1 MNAVKDQNLTP
12 AQVTLLTKA
21 MLSVAVLDGLHPAET
36 ALIRQFYENTRS
48 EDMPSTQTMIE
59 AGKASQFKVSELSG
73 STPEFAE
80 TVLLMCLMTAYA
92 DGSFAQTERNY
103 ISSIAHALGI
113 TEDQLAMLLAHVHN
127 DLIGALSNLPDS
139 ASVAKVFG
147 KLSSGL

>member
-1 MNAVKDQNLTP
+1 MNAVKDQNLSP

-48 EDMPSTQTMIE
+48 EDMPTTQAMIE
-59 AGKASQFKVSELSG
+59 ARTASQFKVSDLSG
-73 STPEFAE
+73 GTPVFAE

-92 DGSFAQTERNY
+92 DGSFSQAERDH
-103 ISSIAHALGI
+103 IQSIAGALGI
-113 TEDQLAMLLAHVHN
+113 NEDQLATHLAHVHN
-127 DLIGALSNLPDS
+127 DLIGSLSNLPDS

-147 KLSSGL
+147 ELSSGL

>member
-1 MNAVKDQNLTP
+1 MNAIKDQNLSP
-12 AQVTLLTKA
+12 AQVTLLTRA

-36 ALIRQFYENTRS
+36 TLIRQFYENTRS
-48 EDMPSTQTMIE
+48 DDMPSTQAMIE

-80 TVLLMCLMTAYA
+80 TVFLMCLMTAYA
-92 DGSFAQTERNY
+92 DGSFGQAEHDY
-103 ISSIAHALGI
+103 ISSIARALEI
-113 TEDQLAMLLAHVHN
+113 TEDQLAMHLAHVHN

-147 KLSSGL
+147 ELSSGL

>member
-1 MNAVKDQNLTP
+1 MNAVKDQNLSP

-36 ALIRQFYENTRS
+36 ALISQFYDSTRS
-48 EDMPSTQTMIE
+48 EAMPTTQAMIE
-59 AGKASQFKVSELSG
+59 AGKASPFKISELTG
-73 STPEFAE
+73 STAEFAE

-92 DGSFAQTERNY
+92 DGSFGQAERDY
-103 ISSIAHALGI
+103 INSIAGALGI
-113 TEDQLAMLLAHVHN
+113 KEEQLATHLAHVHN

-147 KLSSGL
+147 ELSSDI